1 MRTAPSNRT
10 VCSRRCNLAWHA
22 AAATLGA
29 VLLLSSSG
37 CSDLNWPFHR
47 AGASDAS
54 TSTDSEDSAAECADI
69 QAQIRANEES
79 LREAPATSVNPDIVD
94 AAQARAQKHI
104 DDLRERY
111 ASLDCPGDAS
121 PRPARVPP
129 LQPAP
134 GAINR

>member
-1 MRTAPSNRT
+1 M
-10 VCSRRCNLAWHA
+10 
-22 AAATLGA
+22 ATLCA

-47 AGASDAS
+47 AKPSDTS
-54 TSTDSEDSAAECADI
+54 SSTDSEDSAAECADI
-69 QAQIRANEES
+69 QAQIRHNEES
-79 LREAPATSVNPDIVD
+79 RREAPASSVNPDIVD
-94 AAQARAQKHI
+94 AAQAKADKRI
-104 DDLRERY
+104 DDLRQRY
-111 ASLDCPGDAS
+111 VSLDCPGDPS